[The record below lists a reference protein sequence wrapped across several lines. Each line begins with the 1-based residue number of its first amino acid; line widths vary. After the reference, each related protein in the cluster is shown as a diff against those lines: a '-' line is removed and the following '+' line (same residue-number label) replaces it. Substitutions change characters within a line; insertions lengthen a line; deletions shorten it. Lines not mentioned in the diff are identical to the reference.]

1 MSHMDDHLYIQQ
13 FAPGFIHHWSYLDHG
28 MPVMIVARY
37 EWNGSKT
44 YRQFHRE
51 KEEWIEGMCTSPYP
65 LFGLQTLKNPSPF
78 NALVVTEGEKCA
90 SVLHQL
96 NLPAI
101 ATALG
106 AQNPYSSDWN
116 PARYYKR
123 FIILRDNDKAGIS
136 FTRSV
141 STEIRRVQPAAEI
154 FVVNLTPM
162 IAGGDLI
169 DWLQS
174 TVLKGQNWNGY
185 DAIPFLMAD
194 PVKRA
199 LQSEIESILLRIE
212 DCPDIAYKPIEAL
225 FEGKPRSFQVEL
237 KPVPSFPL
245 EAFPN
250 AVQKYVLSVSLQFS
264 QVPDYA
270 ATALIA
276 SLGGLIGRSIQL
288 KMRPSDSWNETANCW
303 CVLVGPPSAKKSPI
317 LRRIFALF
325 KPLEKRAAD
334 KFRKAE
340 KEYKAQK
347 RSCSEDE
354 DFEENPPIRQRYIT
368 DDVTTPKLREL
379 MAGNPRGLI
388 LRNDELKGQL
398 DRLDKMGNEG
408 DRSFMMSCWSGL
420 EEYSEDRMCR
430 NSQLNIPLSLTWI
443 GCIPPAPLHRYLR
456 EAMGRGGGAD
466 GFMQRFQ
473 FVCYPD
479 HNPYFSLPEE
489 GVSSSLEADMDDLI
503 NQLDNNANRTC
514 TIRFSSDAQA
524 HFDKWLVA
532 NENSARSGKHPGYWE
547 SHLGKQSKVVA
558 VLTIIIHRLKE
569 ILINVGSEEVC
580 LDTLQSAL
588 QIQSYYLDHARR
600 CYESV
605 SGGSVA
611 DAEIILDLLRQKR
624 LHHRFKAQDIYH
636 QGLGGLS
643 DSARVRAALDLL
655 KDYGW
660 VALEKIG
667 GESGRD
673 SQYWNLH
680 PRAFEKE

>member
-1 MSHMDDHLYIQQ
+1 
-13 FAPGFIHHWSYLDHG
+13 
-28 MPVMIVARY
+28 
-37 EWNGSKT
+37 
-44 YRQFHRE
+44 
-51 KEEWIEGMCTSPYP
+51 
-65 LFGLQTLKNPSPF
+65 
-78 NALVVTEGEKCA
+78 
-90 SVLHQL
+90 
-96 NLPAI
+96 
-101 ATALG
+101 
-106 AQNPYSSDWN
+106 
-116 PARYYKR
+116 
-123 FIILRDNDKAGIS
+123 
-136 FTRSV
+136 
-141 STEIRRVQPAAEI
+141 
-154 FVVNLTPM
+154 
-162 IAGGDLI
+162 
-169 DWLQS
+169 
-174 TVLKGQNWNGY
+174 
-185 DAIPFLMAD
+185 
-194 PVKRA
+194 
-199 LQSEIESILLRIE
+199 
-212 DCPDIAYKPIEAL
+212 
-225 FEGKPRSFQVEL
+225 
-237 KPVPSFPL
+237 
-245 EAFPN
+245 
-250 AVQKYVLSVSLQFS
+250 
-264 QVPDYA
+264 
-270 ATALIA
+270 
-276 SLGGLIGRSIQL
+276 
-288 KMRPSDSWNETANCW
+288 
-303 CVLVGPPSAKKSPI
+303 
-317 LRRIFALF
+317 
-325 KPLEKRAAD
+325 
-334 KFRKAE
+334 
-340 KEYKAQK
+340 
-347 RSCSEDE
+347 
-354 DFEENPPIRQRYIT
+354 
-368 DDVTTPKLREL
+368 
-379 MAGNPRGLI
+379 
-388 LRNDELKGQL
+388 
-398 DRLDKMGNEG
+398 
-408 DRSFMMSCWSGL
+408 
-420 EEYSEDRMCR
+420 
-430 NSQLNIPLSLTWI
+430 
-443 GCIPPAPLHRYLR
+443 
-456 EAMGRGGGAD
+456 
-466 GFMQRFQ
+466 FQ

-479 HNPYFSLPEE
+479 HNPYLSLPEE